1 MEGSHSLEFII
12 CLSRVTLFSCSPV
25 RRVIL
30 WRRPYVQLVD
40 FLVPCMRY
48 LVPTIP
54 FYSMTVEW
62 DLIVLKDCFMY
73 EPRIVGFYST
83 LSYATII
90 LQIKVYLLFCLIR
103 VVTLTMQHAPTLS
116 ELYNYSTIMSTS
128 PNFCIADYSTAT
140 SYITKVL
147 ESRIPAILC
156 FNM

>member
-1 MEGSHSLEFII
+1 
-12 CLSRVTLFSCSPV
+12 
-25 RRVIL
+25 
-30 WRRPYVQLVD
+30 
-40 FLVPCMRY
+40 
-48 LVPTIP
+48 
-54 FYSMTVEW
+54 
-62 DLIVLKDCFMY
+62 MY

-90 LQIKVYLLFCLIR
+90 LQIKVYFLFCFIR
-103 VVTLTMQHAPTLS
+103 VVTLNMQHAPTLS

-128 PNFCIADYSTAT
+128 PNFCIADYRTAT